1 MSTCNS
7 GISQRIDPAVYYRE
21 FIKNGVRIDG
31 RSFSDLRCVAVGGND
46 FSCSSE
52 CGSSLV
58 HFGNTKVAC
67 SISVLVGTPSQ
78 LDPSSGDI
86 GTRCFSVGRGLTR
99 YHECLKTSVY
109 LKSTSYIR
117 QYLMWA
123 CGRSVISSMIN
134 GASLTRHFCWSK
146 FFMISL

>member
-78 LDPSSGDI
+78 LNPSSGDI

-117 QYLMWA
+117 QYLM
-123 CGRSVISSMIN
+123 
-134 GASLTRHFCWSK
+134 
-146 FFMISL
+146 